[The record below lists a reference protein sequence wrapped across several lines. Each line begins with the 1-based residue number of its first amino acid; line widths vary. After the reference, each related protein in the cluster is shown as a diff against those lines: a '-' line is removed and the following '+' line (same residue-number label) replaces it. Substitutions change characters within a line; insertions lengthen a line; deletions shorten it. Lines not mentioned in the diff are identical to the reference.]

1 MHIIGRINFILMV
14 LFFLCYVYQFYYVYV
29 SLRRR
34 PPAHRGTPGRHH
46 IAVLIA
52 ARNESAVIGNL
63 IDSIQAQDYPKE
75 LVDIFVVADNCTDDT
90 AALCRGMGARVFERH
105 DTNQVGK
112 GHALNFLLQ
121 QIAREPDAE
130 VFDGYLVLDADNV
143 LAENYITEMN
153 KTFSD
158 GYEVLTSYRNS
169 KNYGD
174 NWISAG
180 YALWFLREARY
191 LNQSRMILG
200 NSCAV
205 SGTGFLFSK
214 RVLAR
219 CGGGWNFFLLTED
232 IQFTIDNVVRGEKI
246 GYCAGAVLYDEQPTT
261 FAQSWRQR
269 MRWAK
274 GYLQVFRCYGGK
286 LFRGI
291 FRGDFSCFDMA
302 MSIMPAT
309 ILTGASMVAT
319 AIAVVAMAGSGR
331 SLIEA
336 APALLLPLLNLYLT
350 VFVVGAI
357 TTGTEWK
364 QIHCRKGKKLLYMFT
379 FPIFMLTY
387 IPIGIIALFKRVEW
401 QPIRHDRC
409 LKLDQIR
416 GGAAQTAS
424 QRERVLSHRAS

>member
-1 MHIIGRINFILMV
+1 MHIIERINVVLMV
-14 LFFLCYVYQFYYVYV
+14 LFFLCYVYQFYYIYV
-29 SLRRR
+29 SLRRK
-34 PPAHRGTPGRHH
+34 PPVHQGLAGRHH
-46 IAVLIA
+46 FAVLIA

-75 LVDIFVVADNCTDDT
+75 QVDIFVVADNCTDNT
-90 AALCRGMGARVFERH
+90 AELCRELGVRVFERH
-105 DTNQVGK
+105 DTRQVGK
-112 GHALNFLLQ
+112 GYAMNFLLQ

-130 VFDGYLVLDADNV
+130 EFDGYLVLDADNI
-143 LAENYITEMN
+143 LAENYITEMD

-191 LNQSRMILG
+191 LNQPRMILG
-200 NSCAV
+200 SSCAV

-219 CGGGWNFFLLTED
+219 CGGWNFFLLTED
-232 IQFTIDNVVRGEKI
+232 IQFTIDNVVQGEKI
-246 GYCAGAVLYDEQPTT
+246 GYCAEAVLYDEQPIT
-261 FAQSWRQR
+261 FSQSWRQR

-274 GYLQVFRCYGGK
+274 GYLQVFRRYGGK
-286 LFRGI
+286 LFHGI
-291 FRGDFSCFDMA
+291 LRKDFSCFDMA

-309 ILTGASMVAT
+309 ILTGASVVAT
-319 AIAVVAMAGSGR
+319 IIAIVVMAWRGGALVEAVPI
-331 SLIEA
+331 LF
-336 APALLLPLLNLYLT
+336 LPLVNLYLT
-350 VFVVGAI
+350 IFVVGAI
-357 TTGTEWK
+357 TTATEWR
-364 QIHCRKGKKLLYMFT
+364 QIHCEKGKKLLYMFS

-409 LKLDQIR
+409 LKLEQIR
-416 GGAAQTAS
+416 GGTAQPTSRQETA
-424 QRERVLSHRAS
+424 LSHKGN